1 MESQPVK
8 TMRQSGILLMGVL
21 FAGPALAADLGASG
35 TSAPPASTTV
45 AQPQAVASP
54 SGGVRYVTD
63 QFKITMR
70 QGTGLNYKVLRSLS
84 TGDRLQVIQQDAQ
97 SGYTEVRTPDG
108 AQGWV
113 LTRYLMDHPTA
124 RAQLAQARQSLD
136 QANTKLK
143 SVSDTLSQTQD
154 ALKAKNKAETA
165 LKGRYDAL
173 QKQYKNLRETAKNA
187 VAVADENSRLKQ
199 RTAALSKR
207 LSSVTSENETLKNTG
222 LLRWFMAGGGV
233 LLVGLI
239 LGLLMPHLVRRRR
252 DNWFS

>member
-1 MESQPVK
+1 
-8 TMRQSGILLMGVL
+8 MRKSGILLVGVL
-21 FAGPALAADLGASG
+21 LAGPALAADTGVPA
-35 TSAPPASTTV
+35 ASTTV
-45 AQPQAVASP
+45 AQPQSVAVP

-70 QGTGLNYKVLRSLS
+70 QGAGLRYQIVRMLS

-97 SGYTEVRTPDG
+97 SGYTEVSTQDG

-136 QANTKLK
+136 QTNTKLK
-143 SVSDTLSQTQD
+143 SIADTLSQTQD
-154 ALKAKNKAETA
+154 ALKAKTQAEA
-165 LKGRYDAL
+165 DLQERYDAL
-173 QKQYKNLRETAKNA
+173 QKQYTTLRETAKNA
-187 VAVADENSRLKQ
+187 VAVADENHTLKQ
-199 RTAALSKR
+199 RTALLSKQ
-207 LSSVTSENETLKNTG
+207 LSAVTSENDTLKNTG

-239 LGLLMPHLVRRRR
+239 L
-252 DNWFS
+252 

>member
-1 MESQPVK
+1 MELQPGK
-8 TMRQSGILLMGVL
+8 MMRKSGILLMGVL
-21 FAGPALAADLGASG
+21 FAGPALAADA
-35 TSAPPASTTV
+35 TAPASNTTA
-45 AQPQAVASP
+45 AQPQPVATP

-70 QGTGLNYKVLRSLS
+70 QGAGLRYQIVRMLS
-84 TGDRLQVIQQDAQ
+84 TGDRLQVVQQDAQ
-97 SGYTEVRTPDG
+97 TGYTEVRTQDG
-108 AQGWV
+108 TQGWV

-136 QANTKLK
+136 QVNAKLK
-143 SVSDTLSQTQD
+143 AAADTLSQTQD
-154 ALKAKNKAETA
+154 ALKAKTQAEA
-165 LKGRYDAL
+165 DLQGRYDAL
-173 QKQYKNLRETAKNA
+173 KKQYDNLRATAKNA
-187 VAVADENSRLKQ
+187 VAVADENRTLKL
-199 RTAALSKR
+199 RTATLSKR
-207 LSSVTSENETLKNTG
+207 LSAVSSENETLKNTG